1 MTNEITQDMVNETID
16 NEYQR
21 EMILNQTN
29 GMYIPFTKEQLDKI
43 KTKALNLQYPII
55 RPNKVYP
62 LPFSVYDNIVNQLI
76 NYANNTNGE
85 GKLINLISTNNQ
97 TDYDEA
103 FIRENIKNGNIKSNN
118 NLIWDTFHG
127 FISYIITNR
136 PVDIPVFIDLPPI
149 IMSNTIYFYIVEN
162 HQCHFKEGKPVRTSS
177 SYIDF
182 VLLNEEITVDTNIDS
197 IEKEDLLNIIRI
209 SFEQTDEVL
218 PYL

>member
-1 MTNEITQDMVNETID
+1 MTNEITQGMVNETID

-21 EMILNQTN
+21 EMILSQANC
-29 GMYIPFTKEQLDKI
+29 MYIPLTKEQLDKI
-43 KTKALNLQYPII
+43 KTKVLNLQYPII

-62 LPFSVYDNIVNQLI
+62 LPFSAYSNIANQLI
-76 NYANNTNGE
+76 NYVNNTNGE

-97 TDYDEA
+97 TDYDEM
-103 FIRENIKNGNIKSNN
+103 FIRENITNGNIIPSS
-118 NLIWDTFHG
+118 NLIWNTYHG

-136 PVDIPVFIDLPPI
+136 PVDIPVFIDVPPI
-149 IMSNTIYFYIVEN
+149 LMRNTIYFYIVEN
-162 HQCHFKEGKPVRTSS
+162 HQCHFKEGVPVRTSS
-177 SYIDF
+177 GYIDF